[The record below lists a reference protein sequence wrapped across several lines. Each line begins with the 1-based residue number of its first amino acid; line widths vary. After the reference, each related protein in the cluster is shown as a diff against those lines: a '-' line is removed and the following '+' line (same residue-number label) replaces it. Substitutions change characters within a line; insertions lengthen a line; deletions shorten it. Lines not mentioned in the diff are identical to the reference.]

1 MKERYK
7 TLDGWRGISILLV
20 LAGHLFPLGFGPVR
34 LNSAIAGTGMVLFFT
49 LSGFLITSILLRDAN
64 IKHFL
69 IRRILRIVPLAW
81 LILVPTLLLTE
92 ASLHEWLSNLFFYA
106 NWPPMGLIREASHF
120 WSLCLEVQ
128 FYLFVACLVYV
139 FKERALW
146 LLPILAIG
154 ITLFRA
160 VMGVEMAIN
169 TYFRADE
176 ILAGCTLALI
186 YHKAPASV
194 HSAVGRL
201 NPFLLLVLL
210 VCSAHDAFGP
220 LNYFRPYISLLLIGS
235 TLLRPAG
242 SLYESWLSA
251 RFLVFTASISYAL
264 YAIHGGL
271 RYTWLAEGDKMI
283 VYLKRPL
290 FLLVTFVLAYL
301 STRYYESYWIKLG
314 KKLTHKTELP
324 RQKQPAV

>member
-20 LAGHLFPLGFGPVR
+20 LAGHLLPLGFGSVR
-34 LNSAIAGTGMVLFFT
+34 MNAAIAGSGMVLFFI
-49 LSGFLITSILLRDAN
+49 LSGFLITSILLHDTN

-69 IRRILRIVPLAW
+69 IRRVLRIVPLAW
-81 LILVPTLLLTE
+81 LILLPTLLLTD
-92 ASLHEWLSNLFFYA
+92 ASLHQWLSNLFFYA

-120 WSLCLEVQ
+120 WSLCLEMQ
-128 FYLFVACLVYV
+128 FYLFVACLVFT

-146 LLPILAIG
+146 LLPILALC
-154 ITLFRA
+154 ITLARG
-160 VMGVEMAIN
+160 MLGVEMAIN

-186 YHKAPASV
+186 YHRAPAKV
-194 HSAVGRL
+194 HRVFVYF
-201 NPFLLLVLL
+201 NPFLLFLLL
-210 VCSAHDAFGP
+210 VCSAHEAFGP
-220 LNYFRPYISLLLIGS
+220 LNYVRPYIALLLVGS

-264 YAIHGGL
+264 YAIHGVL
-271 RYTWLAEGDKMI
+271 RYTWLAEGEKSI

-290 FLLVTFVLAYL
+290 LFLVTFVLAYL
-301 STRYYESYWIKLG
+301 STKYYESYWINLG
-314 KKLTHKTELP
+314 KKLTRKTELP
-324 RQKQPAV
+324 KQEQPAV